1 VNKMEANFISKETI
15 KRKRIDRI
23 TNGFVWS
30 AGIAT
35 AGILFWILFYVVSNG
50 MGALSLTFLI
60 GDGHEVKGL
69 LPQVVA
75 TLYLIALALVIA
87 TPIGTLTAIYL
98 TEYARQ
104 NRLIKV
110 IRFAIEC
117 LAGIPSIIYGLFGMI
132 FFVIY
137 LKFSFSLLA
146 GALTVTIMILPT
158 IIRTT
163 EEALK
168 TVPMSYREGSLGLGA
183 SKIRTIFKVVLP
195 SAFSGIFTS
204 IILSIGRIVGE
215 TAAIYLTAG
224 MVARMPE
231 SVFDSGR
238 SLAVHLYVLAHEG
251 ISLEQAFGT
260 ATVLIIVV
268 FLINISTDAIA
279 KKVSK

>member
-1 VNKMEANFISKETI
+1 MEVNITRGTIRRKKIDYLITSLIWGAGFI
-15 KRKRIDRI
+15 
-23 TNGFVWS
+23 
-30 AGIAT
+30 T
-35 AGILFWILFYVVSNG
+35 AGVLAWILYYVVSNG
-50 MGALSLTFLI
+50 LGALNADFLF
-60 GDGHEVKGL
+60 GDGEDIKGL
-69 LPQVVA
+69 MPQIVA
-75 TLYLIALALVIA
+75 TLYLIGLALIIA

-98 TEYARQ
+98 TEYAKQ
-104 NRLIKV
+104 NKLIKAV
-110 IRFAIEC
+110 RFSIEC

-132 FFVIY
+132 FFVIF
-137 LKFSFSLLA
+137 LKMSFSLLA

-195 SAFSGIFTS
+195 SAFTGIFTS

-224 MVARMPE
+224 MVSRMPE
-231 SVFDSGR
+231 SIFDSGR

-268 FLINISTDAIA
+268 LCINLSTDLIA
-279 KKVSK
+279 KQIGK

>member
-1 VNKMEANFISKETI
+1 MAGNMTRGTR
-15 KRKRIDRI
+15 KRKQIDFLVTSLI
-23 TNGFVWS
+23 WGAGF
-30 AGIAT
+30 IT
-35 AGILFWILFYVVSNG
+35 AGVLVWILYYVVSNG
-50 MGALSLTFLI
+50 VGALNMAFLF
-60 GDGHEVKGL
+60 GDGEDIKGL
-69 LPQVVA
+69 MPQVVA
-75 TLYLIALALVIA
+75 TLYLIGLALLIA

-98 TEYARQ
+98 TEYAKQ
-104 NRLIKV
+104 NGFIKAV
-110 IRFAIEC
+110 RFSIEC

-137 LKFSFSLLA
+137 LKMSFSLLA
-146 GALTVTIMILPT
+146 GSLTVTIMILPT

-168 TVPMSYREGSLGLGA
+168 TVPMAYREGSLGLGA

-195 SAFSGIFTS
+195 SAFTGISTS

-224 MVARMPE
+224 MVSRMPE
-231 SVFDSGR
+231 SIFDSGR

-268 FLINISTDAIA
+268 LCINLSTDLIA
-279 KKVSK
+279 KQIGK